1 MTLHPEHARDPKI
14 SVLEI
19 KKKTKQKKK
28 TKKERK
34 ENSAAVIGK
43 GKNTRENMGEKRER
57 NDGGRWS
64 KCYIHIG
71 NLCKINKKYFLSKT
85 NKS

>member
-19 KKKTKQKKK
+19 KKTKEKNQKKG
-28 TKKERK
+28 RK

-57 NDGGRWS
+57 NDGRRWS
-64 KCYIHIG
+64 KCYILIG
-71 NLCKINKKYFLSKT
+71 NLCKINKKYF
-85 NKS
+85 